1 MAGGLA
7 LAAEMDG
14 RRTRLEAE
22 PARGTAVSRAGDT
35 QMEPAEVPD
44 GQVRRILPCIC
55 IGLFLAACSTAPSL
69 EESSD
74 GVLATDESQSPTTT
88 EAEPESTSSLEP
100 LDGPANSSDGS
111 PSYRCEREN
120 GTFASSGSTR
130 GQGEARERCVDGAWI
145 AFPSV
150 AATTTTSVDA
160 ERAVNNMFLMADLQ
174 SGSATDEVADFRSA
188 MADYIL
194 GLGFERVDLI
204 SGDASERSMPIFVVE
219 VTSRWATDENQ
230 LEDAVALVDALAKL
244 AWTPD
249 LLGASSSSYGPVSLR
264 LTSDRREFFIPGDEM
279 VRIAD
284 YRMSARTAMG
294 L

>member
-1 MAGGLA
+1 
-7 LAAEMDG
+7 
-14 RRTRLEAE
+14 
-22 PARGTAVSRAGDT
+22 
-35 QMEPAEVPD
+35 MEPAEVPD
-44 GQVRRILPCIC
+44 GQARRILPCIC

-100 LDGPANSSDGS
+100 LDSPATTSGTS
-111 PSYRCEREN
+111 PSYRCQRED
-120 GTFASSGSTR
+120 GTLASGGSTR
-130 GQGEARERCVDGAWI
+130 GQGETRERCTDGVWVS
-145 AFPSV
+145 FPSV

-174 SGSATDEVADFRSA
+174 SGSERAEVADFRAA
-188 MADYIL
+188 MAEYIL
-194 GLGFERVDLI
+194 SLGFERVDLI
-204 SGDASERSMPIFVVE
+204 SGDATERSAPVLVVE

-230 LEDAVALVDALAKL
+230 LDDAVALVDALAKL

-264 LTSDRREFFIPGDEM
+264 LTSDRRDFFIPGDEM